1 MHQYREWEPAR
12 AGAVWPWI
20 TLTLCT
26 LSVVMMVFFSL
37 LSPAGQEVWMRFWGF
52 EPAVVMN
59 RLALLPAAWV
69 SRDMMG
75 LLTALMVHAGW
86 LHLLGNLA
94 YLWVFGIPVERIVGH
109 WRFVLVF
116 VLLGGFANL
125 CAAWQ
130 LADMTTPVIG
140 ASGGVSAVIGVY
152 LGLFPARRMGLW
164 LPLGLYFQ
172 FARIPGILVIG
183 SWFILQLLYTVF
195 GPITGAV
202 AWWTHVVGF
211 LAGLFMALLFR
222 LFSGKVNRRIREFQS

>member
-1 MHQYREWEPAR
+1 M
-12 AGAVWPWI
+12 GTVWPWI

-26 LSVVMMVFFSL
+26 LSVVMMVLFSL

-75 LLTALMVHAGW
+75 LLTALVVHAGW

-116 VLLGGFANL
+116 ILLGGFANL
-125 CAAWQ
+125 CVAWQ

-211 LAGLFMALLFR
+211 LAGLVMALIFR
-222 LFSGKVNRRIREFQS
+222 LFSGKVNRRIRDFQS